1 MFIYLLFLSIL
12 FCTQTP
18 WSHAQELAE
27 IVEERQEPF
36 LNQPEIM
43 EDTGL
48 SSNSR
53 DSKANVRDNFPSKW
67 YEDLFGDSLYM
78 WGRTKDGKT
87 ETAIYQVSIQDL
99 LNSKRYIGVYFSAS
113 WCPPCR
119 KFTPELSK
127 FYVEKYTNSKDKQDL
142 EIIWV
147 SSDRSDEDFYKYF
160 AKMPWLAVPFP
171 VASSVLQKLAPKYK
185 VEGIPYLVILDGT
198 TGEIVTLD
206 GLDNVLN
213 DPYGLSFPWK
223 GRGSHLVNT
232 LRRFASV
239 THLVTNAKAKIAK
252 IASAFL
258 NSIVPKSILDLL
270 SKLFLSKKR

>member
-1 MFIYLLFLSIL
+1 MIPFVRLFVFIYLLFLSIL

-113 WCPPCR
+113 W
-119 KFTPELSK
+119 
-127 FYVEKYTNSKDKQDL
+127 
-142 EIIWV
+142 
-147 SSDRSDEDFYKYF
+147 
-160 AKMPWLAVPFP
+160 
-171 VASSVLQKLAPKYK
+171 
-185 VEGIPYLVILDGT
+185 
-198 TGEIVTLD
+198 
-206 GLDNVLN
+206 
-213 DPYGLSFPWK
+213 
-223 GRGSHLVNT
+223 
-232 LRRFASV
+232 
-239 THLVTNAKAKIAK
+239 
-252 IASAFL
+252 
-258 NSIVPKSILDLL
+258 
-270 SKLFLSKKR
+270 